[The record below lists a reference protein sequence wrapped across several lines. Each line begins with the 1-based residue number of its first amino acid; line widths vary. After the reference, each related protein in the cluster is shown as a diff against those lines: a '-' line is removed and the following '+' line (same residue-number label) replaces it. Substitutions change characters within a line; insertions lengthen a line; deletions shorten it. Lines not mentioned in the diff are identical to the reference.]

1 MDEQNILFIAAL
13 ALFSGLLLL
22 LTVRAVNVTRYFCR
36 RTFFL
41 VGKLREP
48 GNDESF
54 AYWRKELRCH
64 YLTLIPFVT
73 KRNVGSIYQLFFYK
87 ARYAKPRERFD
98 GLNHLMAPSLLTICA
113 CTFCL
118 CGMSWAWFSAS
129 TSSNISQINSA
140 TFSVKV
146 DQQID
151 SDSFAQG
158 LGMNEDGRSYTIDT
172 EEGKTYTITITP
184 TGTASKGYCVI
195 TLYNTAYYTDY
206 IQNGGTFTF
215 KFTGQSGVEL
225 SICPLWGSYKPECKN
240 VIQNNAEIGTSSST
254 SS

>member
-13 ALFSGLLLL
+13 VLFSGLLLL

-129 TSSNISQINSA
+129 TSSDISPIQFAKYEVTVTQNDQPLQLTNGVYQIEA
-140 TFSVKV
+140 TSNAEYKITVK
-146 DQQID
+146 
-151 SDSFAQG
+151 
-158 LGMNEDGRSYTIDT
+158 
-172 EEGKTYTITITP
+172 
-184 TGTASKGYCVI
+184 GTAKNVYCVI
-195 TLYNTAYYTDY
+195 NLNSTVYYTPT
-206 IQNGGTFTF
+206 IPGGSFFTF
-215 KFTGQSGVEL
+215 KINGMHNGKLTVVWGVHNGDTITKE
-225 SICPLWGSYKPECKN
+225 I
-240 VIQNNAEIGTSSST
+240 NASSST

>member
-13 ALFSGLLLL
+13 ALFFGLLLL

-41 VGKLREP
+41 VGNLRES

-118 CGMSWAWFSAS
+118 CGMSWAWFSDS
-129 TSSNISQINSA
+129 TSSNLSPIKSA
-140 TFSVKV
+140 TYEVTV
-146 DQQID
+146 TENNQQLQP
-151 SDSFAQG
+151 A
-158 LGMNEDGRSYTIDT
+158 DGIYKIHTAPNVEYTIFI
-172 EEGKTYTITITP
+172 EA
-184 TGTASKGYCVI
+184 TGTAGKGYCVI
-195 TLYNTAYYTDY
+195 NLYDTTYYTED
-206 IQNGGTFTF
+206 IPNDGTFTF
-215 KFTGQSGVEL
+215 TFTGSKNCEL
-225 SICPLWGSYKPECKN
+225 SICPLWGSYKPEGKN
-240 VIQNNAEIGTSSST
+240 VIQNNAVIGTSSST